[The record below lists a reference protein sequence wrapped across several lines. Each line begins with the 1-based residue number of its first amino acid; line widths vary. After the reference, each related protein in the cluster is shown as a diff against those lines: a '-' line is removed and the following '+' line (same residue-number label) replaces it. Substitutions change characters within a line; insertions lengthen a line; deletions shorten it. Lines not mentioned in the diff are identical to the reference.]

1 MKKLIS
7 VLLLFLLLAPSLF
20 ADEGMWTYDNPPLKQ
35 WKEIY
40 GFEPTAEWLENARL
54 ASVKIG
60 GGSAS
65 FVSPNGLIVT
75 NHHVASGIISRLST
89 KEQDYLKNGFYAPTL
104 ADELKASG
112 TEARVLVSYE
122 NVTERVHGAVKANA
136 TAAEAS
142 EQRSAE
148 VKAVEEE
155 SAQKTGLRSTVV
167 SMYSGGEYWLYRFK
181 VYDDIRLVTAPEEQ
195 AAFFGGD
202 YDNFVFPRHDL
213 DYTFLRA
220 YENGKPA
227 VTPHYFK
234 WSQTGPKDGEFVI
247 ASGFPGATERL
258 LTVAQLRYE
267 RDFGN
272 PLLKDS
278 WETRRNAFIEYGKL
292 GEDQQREA
300 AGSIRGFANS
310 LKRLEGQENGL
321 LNPKMFA
328 IKEAEEKDLREKLKA
343 NTDANAKYAS
353 AWTDIEK
360 AYGELPKHAPMVSF
374 GSINVARLG
383 TFASAIV
390 RYHDQMALP
399 EADRYPE
406 YRADRIDSF
415 RKSFTSDQKF
425 NKQLDEIMLTRWMEK
440 AVELMGRDHPFV
452 KAAFG
457 DAEVEEVVARA
468 VRETRLDGVEFR
480 RGLLAADAASLAKV
494 NDPMITLA
502 RRIEPIIRE
511 TRDWYA
517 ANVRDVQEAAGIKI
531 AQARFAV
538 YGKTMPPDANSNLR
552 ISFGKVAGYEEDT
565 TLVPYKTTFYG
576 LYDRAL
582 SFGEVF
588 PFTLSAKLRER
599 RDRLDLSVP
608 VNFVYTA
615 DTIGGN
621 SGSPVFNQNSE
632 IVGLN
637 FDSNNQKLSNKYWYV
652 PDDQGSRAVAVHTAG
667 ILEALRKVYDADRVV
682 EELLTAAK

>member
-1 MKKLIS
+1 MKRLIC
-7 VLLLFLLLAPSLF
+7 VLLLFLLNVPF
-20 ADEGMWTYDNPPLKQ
+20 VIADEGMWTYDNPPLKQ

-54 ASVKIG
+54 ASIKIG

-75 NHHVASGIISRLST
+75 NHHVASGIISRLSS
-89 KEQDYLKNGFYAPTL
+89 KEKDYLKNGFYAPTL
-104 ADELKASG
+104 ADELKAEA
-112 TEARVLVSYE
+112 EARVLVSYE
-122 NVTERVHGAVKANA
+122 DVTSRVHGSVKSGA
-136 TAAEAS
+136 TDAEAS
-142 EQRSAE
+142 EQRSDAANGIE
-148 VKAVEEE
+148 KDC
-155 SAQKTGLRSTVV
+155 SATTGLRCTVV

-247 ASGFPGATERL
+247 ASGSPGATARL
-258 LTVAQLRYE
+258 LTVAQLEYA

-272 PLLKDS
+272 PMLKAS
-278 WETRRNAFIEYGKL
+278 WETRRNALIQYGKL

-300 AGSIRGFANS
+300 AGGIRGLANS

-321 LNPKMFA
+321 LNPKMFST
-328 IKEAEEKDLREKLKA
+328 KQVEEKDLRDKLKA
-343 NTDANAKYAS
+343 KTELNAKYAS

-360 AYGELPKHAPMVSF
+360 AYAELPKHSATLNF
-374 GSINVARLG
+374 GNISIARLG
-383 TFASAIV
+383 LFASSIV
-390 RYHDQMALP
+390 RYYDQMALP
-399 EADRYPE
+399 EADRFPE
-406 YRADRIDSF
+406 FRADRIEGF
-415 RKSFTSDQKF
+415 RKSFGSDQKF
-425 NKQLDEIMLTRWMEK
+425 NKQMDEVMLRSWLKE
-440 AVELMGRDHPFV
+440 AVKIMGRDHPFI
-452 KAAFG
+452 KAALG
-457 DAEVEEVVARA
+457 DAEADEVAARA
-468 VRETRLDGVEFR
+468 VRETRLDSVEFR
-480 RGLLAADAASLAKV
+480 RGLLAADAKSIAKLT
-494 NDPMITLA
+494 DPMITLA
-502 RRIEPIIRE
+502 RRIEPLIRE
-511 TRDWYA
+511 ARVWNEL
-517 ANVRDVQEAAGIKI
+517 NVRDVEESAGIKI

-538 YGKTMPPDANSNLR
+538 YGKTMPPDANSNPR

-565 TLVPYKTTFYG
+565 TLVPFKTTFFG

-582 SFGEVF
+582 GFEDAF
-588 PFTLSAKLRER
+588 PFTLSTKLRER
-599 RDRLDLSVP
+599 RDKIDLSVP

-621 SGSPVFNQNSE
+621 SGSPVINRNAE
-632 IVGLN
+632 LVGLN

-652 PDDQGSRAVAVHTAG
+652 PDDEGSRAVAVHSGG

-682 EELLTAAK
+682 EELLAAAK